1 MGRPGRPGPG
11 RGDGGGGRG
20 LGHGGGRLRR
30 RGAGGPGMPV
40 GDPRPGWGDAH
51 PERRCLRPGGCRAD
65 HLGAG
70 TRPCPPRRDRPGRR
84 RLRFRVPDQ
93 RLQAQPPAGARGRDR
108 PVRGAERPVPAG
120 QGSSVNPCALPGAR
134 SCAGCPRGR
143 PGAAGRRP
151 FRGPG
156 PAPGQGD
163 GAGPGR
169 SGHPE
174 RRLVL
179 PQPRPRPRAACRRR
193 TRGAR
198 RGRSRHTRPVLP
210 GRRRPGEGVGRL
222 AHRARPASGRATRP
236 RGPRP
241 ARPGHGSRPSTR
253 WPWSTRA
260 RRPPPACWRWPG
272 KSGRA
277 SGRCSG
283 WSWPASRCWSAPGS
297 EPLPGRTLP
306 GQPPFTLW
314 ISPPDADSPVSRRS
328 RSGSPSPGR

>member
-1 MGRPGRPGPG
+1 
-11 RGDGGGGRG
+11 
-20 LGHGGGRLRR
+20 
-30 RGAGGPGMPV
+30 MPV
-40 GDPRPGWGDAH
+40 GDPRPGWGDPH

-70 TRPCPPRRDRPGRR
+70 LRPCPPRRDRPGRR

-93 RLQAQPPAGARGRDR
+93 RLQAQPPAGARRRDR

-120 QGSSVNPCALPGAR
+120 QGSSVNPRALRGAR
-134 SCAGCPRGR
+134 PCAGCPRGR

-156 PAPGQGD
+156 PAPGQGN

-169 SGHPE
+169 SRHPE

-179 PQPRPRPRAACRRR
+179 PQPRPRPRAARRRR

-198 RGRSRHTRPVLP
+198 RGRSRRARSVLP

-222 AHRARPASGRATRP
+222 AHRAAASGRATRP

-272 KSGRA
+272 RSGRA
-277 SGRCSG
+277 SGRRSG

-297 EPLPGRTLP
+297 EPPPGRPPGISRRSHPWIPLTGTAAPRSAAVRPLDLP
-306 GQPPFTLW
+306 HR
-314 ISPPDADSPVSRRS
+314 DACSPVSRRS